1 MKSKQILSLL
11 LAALLTWGSCL
22 TGCSAGSGSE
32 DGSASAAPSAEAGT
46 AETTEETETE
56 PVDPWLDDLPEEMD
70 LNGRTMRFLVR
81 TEEFAAN
88 EIAVEEMTGEVIN
101 DAVFS
106 RNSKVSERLNVVIEQ
121 DLTRGGADNSAS
133 QALTNLVAAGSD
145 DYDLFCSNAY
155 TTVLLAVNG
164 ILTELTQL
172 EHLDL
177 TKEYW
182 SQGFNET
189 ASIGGKQFICTG
201 PMALGFYRY
210 LMVGLFNKTMFD
222 RFGVEYPYAT
232 VLEGGWT
239 LEAQN
244 TLAQGFYTDTNG
256 DGTRDADDTYG
267 FYTRANNDTSINDGY
282 WGSLNLRTISKDENG
297 YYAYDINQETF
308 VNALDNLLM
317 LIKGDGSYSN
327 ADNDDAIHQKFSEG
341 TAAMC
346 NARLHVVEGDKLR
359 NMEDDYGVLPL
370 PKADESQD
378 SYYSLAQDQF
388 LVYAIP
394 LSVAADGLEDIG
406 MFLEAFAS
414 ESYNVVRPAY
424 YETALT
430 AKYMNDAESAA
441 MLDLVSDSMYID
453 PAILYLSYF
462 NLNVGTL
469 RNILKAGEN
478 TIAST
483 IASTQKAMAKMIDRL
498 NQSYIGD

>member
-1 MKSKQILSLL
+1 MKTKQILSLL
-11 LAALLTWGSCL
+11 LAALLTCGSCL
-22 TGCSAGSGSE
+22 IGCSDST
-32 DGSASAAPSAEAGT
+32 AEASDT
-46 AETTEETETE
+46 PTVSANTEEAVTPEETEPE
-56 PVDPWLDDLPEEMD
+56 DPWLDDLPDTMD
-70 LNGRTMRFLVR
+70 LDGRTMRIMVR
-81 TEEFAAN
+81 TEDFASN
-88 EIAVEEMTGEVIN
+88 EIAVDEMTGEVIN
-101 DAVFS
+101 DAVFT
-106 RNSKVSERLNVVIEQ
+106 RNSNVCERLNVSIEQ
-121 DLTRGGADNSAS
+121 ELTRGGADNSAS
-133 QALTNLVAAGSD
+133 QALTNLVTAGSD
-145 DYDLFCSNAY
+145 DFDLFCSNSY

-189 ASIGGKQFICTG
+189 ASIGGKQYVCTG

-210 LMVGLFNKTMFD
+210 LMVGFFNKSMFD
-222 RFGVEYPYAT
+222 RFGVEYPYDT

-244 TLAQGFYTDTNG
+244 ALAQVFYTDTNG

-297 YYAYDINQETF
+297 YYVYDINQENF
-308 VNALDNLLM
+308 VNGLDNLLALM
-317 LIKGDGSYSN
+317 QGDGSFSN
-327 ADNDDAIHQKFSEG
+327 ADNDTAIHQKFSEG

-346 NARLHVVEGDKLR
+346 NARLHVVEDDKLR

-370 PKADESQD
+370 PKADENQEN
-378 SYYSLAQDQF
+378 YYSLAQDQF

-394 LSVAADGLEDIG
+394 LSVQQAGLEDIG

-414 ESYNVVRPAY
+414 ESFNVVRPAY
-424 YETALT
+424 YEIALT
-430 AKYMNDAESAA
+430 SKYMNDAESAA
-441 MLDLVSDSMYID
+441 MLDLVANNMYID

-483 IASTQKAMAKMIDRL
+483 IASNQKVMAKTVDRL
-498 NQSYIGD
+498 NKSYGME